1 MVALRGVLPLVLTG
15 TTGLAVLGFG
25 LSGLSG
31 LDPRLEQA
39 ARTVQQD
46 QVRLDQ
52 AAPSTKVV
60 PDGPVTTTPTR
71 PASPATP
78 APAAPVF
85 RGIDCPEHH
94 DRSRHADEA

>member
-1 MVALRGVLPLVLTG
+1 MDVSMVALRGVLPLVLTG

-46 QVRLDQ
+46 GLRPDVARP
-52 AAPSTKVV
+52 AAPDV
-60 PDGPVTTTPTR
+60 PDGTAPGTAPMD
-71 PASPATP
+71 ASPV
-78 APAAPVF
+78 APVF
-85 RGIDCPEHH
+85 RGVDCPEHH
-94 DRSRHADEA
+94 DRTRHADEA

>member
-1 MVALRGVLPLVLTG
+1 MVALRGVLPLVVTG

-52 AAPSTKVV
+52 GAPTTTVV
-60 PDGPVTTTPTR
+60 PDGPIDTTRTS
-71 PASPATP
+71 PASPTP
-78 APAAPVF
+78 SPTTPF
-85 RGIDCPEHH
+85 LRDIGCSGPH
-94 DRSRHADEA
+94 DEARRAGEA